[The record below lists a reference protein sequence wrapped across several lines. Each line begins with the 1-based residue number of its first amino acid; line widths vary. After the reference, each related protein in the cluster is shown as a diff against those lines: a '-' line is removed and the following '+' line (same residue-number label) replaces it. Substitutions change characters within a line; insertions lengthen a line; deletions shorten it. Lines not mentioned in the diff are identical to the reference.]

1 MSAALQVYHQ
11 RFDLR
16 FFKLPVQAQ
25 AHITAKID
33 QMGARASIC
42 RIDGNPPPADYL
54 TTTKLC
60 RERFAN

>member
-16 FFKLPVQAQ
+16 FFKLPGQVQT
-25 AHITAKID
+25 HIEARID
-33 QMGARASIC
+33 QMGARVSIC
-42 RIDGNPPPADYL
+42 RIDGNPPAADYL
-54 TTTKLC
+54 TTKKLC